1 MLQALSAL
9 RLDPRFRCALYAAF
23 AVLFGTGS
31 GWLLA
36 DQMKGES
43 FGASEA
49 WQTAAANLIMVH
61 GGAAMVALLLLGA
74 LVPLHMQR
82 AWRRGRN
89 RLTAAVMLATNGLLI
104 VTSFG
109 LYYSGSEVLRLWIS
123 NIHIGLGLCLPALF
137 VAHVSI
143 GRLSS

>member
-1 MLQALSAL
+1 M
-9 RLDPRFRCALYAAF
+9 RLDPRFRYAVYAAF

-36 DQMKGES
+36 DRMKEES

-61 GGAAMVALLLLGA
+61 GGTAMVTLLLLGA
-74 LVPLHMQR
+74 LLPLHMQR

-89 RLTAAVMLATNGLLI
+89 RLTAIVMLATNGLLI

-109 LYYSGSEVLRLWIS
+109 LYYAGSELLRPWTS
-123 NIHIGLGLCLPALF
+123 NIHITLGLCLPVLF
-137 VAHVSI
+137 FVHVLI
-143 GRLSS
+143 GRLRS

>member
-1 MLQALSAL
+1 L
-9 RLDPRFRCALYAAF
+9 RLDRRFRCALYATF

-36 DQMKGES
+36 DRMKEEA
-43 FGASEA
+43 FGAGEA

-61 GGAAMVALLLLGA
+61 GGAAMITLLLLGG
-74 LVPLHMQR
+74 LVPLHIQR

-109 LYYSGSEVLRLWIS
+109 LYYAGSELLRPWTS
-123 NIHIGLGLCLPALF
+123 NIHIGLGLCLPVIFFL
-137 VAHVSI
+137 HVLV
-143 GRLSS
+143 GRYRS